1 MSIKL
6 TGRATEQDIKNVTE
20 ITYEGTRYSPIL
32 HKQVIDTIDEYLYKN
47 NISVRGKEFLTAS
60 NGQRVIGKYNI
71 AYPDSEMGY
80 MINFRNS
87 LDGSMSFAIV
97 SGANTWICSNGSIY
111 GDVSAYKSKHVG
123 NNNIE
128 MLNQIQFACERI
140 DETMQLQIKRRE
152 QMKQIQVNKKQISEI
167 AGRLFLNDQIITAT
181 QLGILKKE
189 IENPT
194 YNYKADGSV
203 WQLYQN
209 LTFATKDTTPIS
221 WHKTH
226 KELGDFFVNEFGL
239 LVNKEELEL
248 V

>member
-6 TGRATEQDIKNVTE
+6 TGRATEQNIKNVTE

-47 NISVRGKEFLTAS
+47 NISTRSKEFLTAS

-80 MINFRNS
+80 MISFKNS
-87 LDGSMSFAIV
+87 HDGSMSFGIC
-97 SGANTWICSNGSIY
+97 SGANVWICSNGNVY

-123 NNNIE
+123 ANNIE

-152 QMKQIQVNKKQISEI
+152 QLKQIEVNKKEISQI
-167 AGRLFLNDQIITAT
+167 AGELFLNDEIITAT

-194 YNYKADGSV
+194 HNYGFEGSA
-203 WQLYQN
+203 WQLLQN
-209 LTFATKDTTPIS
+209 LTFSTKETTPIS

-226 KELGDFFVNEFGL
+226 SKLGNYFVDRFGL
-239 LVNKEELEL
+239 LVQKEEL